1 MLVMPGGCFF
11 VGEAKTSLFNLFI
24 GGTTTPEGVTVGTKW
39 TCLGGQLAGVNDG
52 NSMARKTIVGAS
64 ST

>member
-1 MLVMPGGCFF
+1 MRHARRLLF
-11 VGEAKTSLFNLFI
+11 VGEAKTSFFDSFI
-24 GGTTTPEGVTVGTKW
+24 GGTTNPEDFIVATNW

-64 ST
+64 RT